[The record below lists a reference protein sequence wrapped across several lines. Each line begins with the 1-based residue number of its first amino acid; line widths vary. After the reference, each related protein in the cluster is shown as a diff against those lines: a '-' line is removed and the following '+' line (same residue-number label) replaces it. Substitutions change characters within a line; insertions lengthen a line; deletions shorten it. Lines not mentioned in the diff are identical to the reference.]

1 MPNQRFSLRIKPPT
15 LSSGRRHSFPNN
27 KAEAQV
33 ARTRI
38 SIQERSHN

>member
-1 MPNQRFSLRIKPPT
+1 MPNQKFSLRIKPPT
-15 LSSGRRHSFPNN
+15 LTSGRRISCPNN

-38 SIQERSHN
+38 LDTR